1 MICFFCGAKILNS
14 EIYKK
19 QKIAHISQCSRF
31 IYLLH
36 CNKCNKKFDYKYLQ
50 KHKEL
55 FKNTLILIG
64 VLNAKWCK
72 MGKTIDFENSF
83 EIA

>member
-1 MICFFCGAKILNS
+1 M
-14 EIYKK
+14 
-19 QKIAHISQCSRF
+19 AHISQCSRF

-64 VLNAKWCK
+64 V
-72 MGKTIDFENSF
+72 
-83 EIA
+83 

>member
-1 MICFFCGAKILNS
+1 MNCFFCGAKISNS

-19 QKIAHISQCSRF
+19 QKMARISQCSRF

-36 CNKCNKKFDYKYLQ
+36 CNKCNKIFNYLSFQ

-55 FKNTLILIG
+55 FKKTLIDINGRL
-64 VLNAKWCK
+64 K
-72 MGKTIDFENSF
+72 
-83 EIA
+83 

>member
-1 MICFFCGAKILNS
+1 MICFFCGAKILIS
-14 EIYKK
+14 KIYKN

-36 CNKCNKKFDYKYLQ
+36 CNKCNKIFNYLSFQ

-55 FKNTLILIG
+55 FKKTLIDINGRL
-64 VLNAKWCK
+64 K
-72 MGKTIDFENSF
+72 
-83 EIA
+83 

>member
-19 QKIAHISQCSRF
+19 QKMAHISQCSRF

-36 CNKCNKKFDYKYLQ
+36 CNKCNKIFNYLSFQ

-55 FKNTLILIG
+55 FKKTLI
-64 VLNAKWCK
+64 
-72 MGKTIDFENSF
+72 
-83 EIA
+83 EINGCLK